1 MHNSEAVFS
10 YSSMCS
16 PQSAQD
22 TLLDGEKLLLVG
34 HRVVLPSRSSY
45 IRFSRYKHPNFPPG
59 FSTRTRF
66 HFLFMPVSIK
76 NNEVLV
82 DPSTLL
88 VGVCHSS
95 ALNATAHESGQVC
108 TSISLLQYPARYC
121 RRADNPAESLIRE
134 FRAMRSSYM
143 TSRSSAFKGSLQPSS
158 RQLRRRPPSP
168 FTRTVGPRKTKVQM

>member
-66 HFLFMPVSIK
+66 HFLLMPVSIK
-76 NNEVLV
+76 NEDLV
-82 DPSTLL
+82 DASTSLAGVIDPSILD
-88 VGVCHSS
+88 
-95 ALNATAHESGQVC
+95 ATAHESGKVC
-108 TSISLLQYPARYC
+108 TSKSLPSYPARYC
-121 RRADNPAESLIRE
+121 RQADNFAARSARTS
-134 FRAMRSSYM
+134 RAGRTSYM
-143 TSRSSAFKGSLQPSS
+143 T
-158 RQLRRRPPSP
+158 
-168 FTRTVGPRKTKVQM
+168 